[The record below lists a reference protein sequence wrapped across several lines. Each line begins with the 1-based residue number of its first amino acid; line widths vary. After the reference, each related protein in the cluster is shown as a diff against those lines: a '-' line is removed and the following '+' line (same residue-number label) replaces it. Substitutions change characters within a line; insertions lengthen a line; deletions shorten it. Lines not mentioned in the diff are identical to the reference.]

1 MVDSEEWDVILLSP
15 PRKVHALP
23 PLQKSHDSTPR
34 VNSQHSG
41 LHDESNGT
49 LLPRLPSEDP
59 ISLPLHLPSP
69 APASPSSSA
78 THGPLDDLSGVVS
91 PLTSNARS
99 LVQVLN
105 DASRVSQTT
114 RPPRI
119 PRPVL
124 SISSS
129 SAPPPRAPSPPSDS
143 PSNAPVL
150 SKASSKRRQLA
161 AIPEEID
168 VATHEFDEC
177 LGAAEITLVPSQD
190 VYPVDES
197 GEVIMDERER
207 SYLKRY
213 SMDARRLVRGYLTQ
227 SESIGA
233 KYPGYND
240 LPNGCICPQASS
252 VSTFANML
260 EMMFGEGDLERG
272 AGRKPK
278 PKPVCIRSD
287 LVTPTRS
294 SLSVFDVHNIY

>member
-1 MVDSEEWDVILLSP
+1 MREWKLRWIFGSVEEVDGWMDGRVCLCTIGFLFYVFWCLFIRLCAFLS
-15 PRKVHALP
+15 L
-23 PLQKSHDSTPR
+23 
-34 VNSQHSG
+34 
-41 LHDESNGT
+41 
-49 LLPRLPSEDP
+49 RLP
-59 ISLPLHLPSP
+59 
-69 APASPSSSA
+69 
-78 THGPLDDLSGVVS
+78 
-91 PLTSNARS
+91 
-99 LVQVLN
+99 
-105 DASRVSQTT
+105 
-114 RPPRI
+114 
-119 PRPVL
+119 
-124 SISSS
+124 
-129 SAPPPRAPSPPSDS
+129 
-143 PSNAPVL
+143 APVL

-177 LGAAEITLVPSQD
+177 LGAAEIALVPSQD

-240 LPNGCICPQASS
+240 LPNGCICPQPSS